1 MKFIGHRFV
10 FAAAA
15 AFLALSGKCDDAV
28 GVMSIDAGTN
38 GIVEAEMPFNAFG
51 GNGPASFTN
60 TMAIPWGLTC
70 FPLMRGSVL

>member
-15 AFLALSGKCDDAV
+15 AFLALSGTGDDAV
-28 GVMSIDAGTN
+28 GVMRIDA
-38 GIVEAEMPFNAFG
+38 VG

-60 TMAIPWGLTC
+60 TMAIPCNTMGPDLFSTDER
-70 FPLMRGSVL
+70 PGSLDRDLNRIRD

>member
-1 MKFIGHRFV
+1 MKFIGHRIA

-15 AFLALSGKCDDAV
+15 AFFAFAGKGDDAV

-51 GNGPASFTN
+51 GNGPASLTN
-60 TMAIPWGLTC
+60 TMAIPCNT
-70 FPLMRGSVL
+70 MGSCLYDYE